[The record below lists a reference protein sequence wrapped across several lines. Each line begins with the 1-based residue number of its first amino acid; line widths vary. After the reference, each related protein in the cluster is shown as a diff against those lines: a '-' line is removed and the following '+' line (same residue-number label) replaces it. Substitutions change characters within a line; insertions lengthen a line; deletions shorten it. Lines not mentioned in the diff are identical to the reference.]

1 MGEQAG
7 KRFAAAHALA
17 QLAEEIRGCTCC
29 PLPPHSALTVPGEGR
44 TLSDVML
51 VGGRMRRT
59 AAGQHGFAMYHPAAA
74 LHPVSL
80 RDTLFNGIRDVP
92 GALPAARD
100 VDGVRARDGAEDDRS
115 DDAEQMTLF

>member
-59 AAGQHGFAMYHPAAA
+59 AAGQHVFAMYHPAAA

-80 RDTLFNGIRDVP
+80 RDTLFNGLRDVP
-92 GALPAARD
+92 VHCRRRATRTASE
-100 VDGVRARDGAEDDRS
+100 ARDGAEDDRS

>member
-7 KRFAAAHALA
+7 ERFAAAHALA
-17 QLAEEIRGCTCC
+17 QLAEEIRGCTRC
-29 PLPPHSALTVPGEGR
+29 PLPAHSAVTVPGEGR

-59 AAGQHGFAMYHPAAA
+59 TAGQHVFAMYHPAAA
-74 LHPVSL
+74 LHQVSL

-100 VDGVRARDGAEDDRS
+100 ADGVRGQGWVEDDRS